1 MAVQYTV
8 QIPETGS
15 AVVFQQGDQNP
26 GVTVKCLGES
36 EIWLAQTSAV
46 DESNA
51 YILSPGSSVIWEA
64 GKVLYLGGPLG
75 GRAFVSDN
83 SGSLFD
89 ASAVASAMIR
99 QDLAGEIAQRINVE
113 GIPPVRQS
121 SIPIPEFSFVTDNSP
136 ANLDGTKLY
145 QTDWFDARKADVLH
159 LRGGVDKRS
168 GWPDD
173 FGVWRVWARWQQEGT
188 GLIVDSNEI
197 YEIFSGPFSMSFRCQ
212 FQLGQVVVSFD
223 GLQGYSTAD
232 LSGRR
237 FHFDSELVL
246 GSQEMF
252 FSTEPNTI
260 WMEWF

>member
-89 ASAVASAMIR
+89 ASAVASAMIQ
-99 QDLAGEIAQRINVE
+99 QDLAGEIAQRINIE
-113 GIPPVRQS
+113 GIPPIRQS
-121 SIPIPEFSFVTDNSP
+121 SIPIPEFSFTTDNSP

-145 QTDWFDARKADVLH
+145 QTDWFEARKADVLH
-159 LRGGVDKRS
+159 LRGGV
-168 GWPDD
+168 PDAPKEATRRENLPYLNESSARELGD
-173 FGVWRVWARWQQEGT
+173 AIFRQTKFSRMAEVWIRV
-188 GLIVDSNEI
+188 
-197 YEIFSGPFSMSFRCQ
+197 GP
-212 FQLGQVVVSFD
+212 
-223 GLQGYSTAD
+223 
-232 LSGRR
+232 
-237 FHFDSELVL
+237 
-246 GSQEMF
+246 
-252 FSTEPNTI
+252 N
-260 WMEWF
+260 